1 MSNVRKRKL
10 TQRLASTLVSILLV
24 AVSAFFIMSIVSAH
38 LETSRLEK
46 KLAERKDEFAQL
58 ERDQDEL
65 KKQKEKLSDPEY
77 IKDYARGNFMLSE
90 ENEQIFILPSKG
102 N

>member
-1 MSNVRKRKL
+1 MKKPLSARIG
-10 TQRLASTLVSILLV
+10 STIVSILLV
-24 AVSAFFIMSIVSAH
+24 AISAFFIMTIVHAQMETKR
-38 LETSRLEK
+38 LETLLSDKQEEL
-46 KLAERKDEFAQL
+46 AQL
-58 ERDQDEL
+58 NRDQEEL
-65 KKQKEKLSDPEY
+65 TKQKQKLSDPEY

>member
-1 MSNVRKRKL
+1 MSQTKRSLHKSL
-10 TQRLASTLVSILLV
+10 MSTMVSIILV
-24 AVSAFFIMSIVSAH
+24 AISAFFIMNIVH
-38 LETSRLEK
+38 TRMETKRLEDLLSK
-46 KLAERKDEFAQL
+46 RQEELSQL
-58 ERDQDEL
+58 ERDQVAL
-65 KKQKEKLSDPEY
+65 YQQKQKLSDPEY

>member
-1 MSNVRKRKL
+1 MNQERRNLSKSFL
-10 TQRLASTLVSILLV
+10 SMAMSILLV
-24 AVSAFFIMSIVSAH
+24 AVSAFFIMNIVH
-38 LETSRLEK
+38 THMETNRLETILN
-46 KLAERKDEFAQL
+46 ERYEELSQL
-58 ERDQDEL
+58 ERDQVAL
-65 KKQKEKLSDPEY
+65 QQQKVKLSDSEY

>member
-1 MSNVRKRKL
+1 MKKRL
-10 TQRLASTLVSILLV
+10 TQRIGSTLVSILLV
-24 AVSAFFIMSIVSAH
+24 AISAFFIMNIVYAH
-38 LETSRLEK
+38 MDTKRLQGILSDKQEE
-46 KLAERKDEFAQL
+46 LAQL
-58 ERDQDEL
+58 ERDQEEL
-65 KKQKEKLSDPEY
+65 KKQKIKLSDPEY